1 MKLEALKNDIHT
13 FVVEVIKVMQRS
25 IEMGSFGLFRLNIRL
40 FSVLKIISTTI
51 SSAALI
57 LEWNI
62 KTAQLEFKNFK
73 FR

>member
-1 MKLEALKNDIHT
+1 MKLEALKNDVYT

-25 IEMGSFGLFRLNIRL
+25 IKIGSFGLFRLNTRL

-57 LEWNI
+57 LELNI

>member
-1 MKLEALKNDIHT
+1 MKLEALKNDVHT

>member
-1 MKLEALKNDIHT
+1 MKLEALKNDHT

-57 LEWNI
+57 LE
-62 KTAQLEFKNFK
+62 
-73 FR
+73 

>member
-57 LEWNI
+57 LE
-62 KTAQLEFKNFK
+62 
-73 FR
+73 

>member
-57 LEWNI
+57 LELNI